1 MMTEKGISPKFVI
14 NKMRVIWEFHKER
27 DYYGV
32 ASGIFDS
39 LISIAKALV
48 EQSTLSH
55 FIKDSIK
62 DAVILLKD
70 IAIRS
75 LDMLQYGDWKTIVYD
90 TPKYILMF
98 CTRLILNGNE
108 QLAEDLIKILKELE
122 TVYNS
127 NPKMQ
132 GYVSR
137 VIEDMSSKKSFEIKE
152 VEVVEDTG
160 EIRIQEMITQERTMT
175 EEEIHAFEKVL
186 ELYNQ
191 IRC

>member
-1 MMTEKGISPKFVI
+1 MDIGA
-14 NKMRVIWEFHKER
+14 WE
-27 DYYGV
+27 
-32 ASGIFDS
+32 
-39 LISIAKALV
+39 IA
-48 EQSTLSH
+48 
-55 FIKDSIK
+55 
-62 DAVILLKD
+62 
-70 IAIRS
+70 
-75 LDMLQYGDWKTIVYD
+75 YD